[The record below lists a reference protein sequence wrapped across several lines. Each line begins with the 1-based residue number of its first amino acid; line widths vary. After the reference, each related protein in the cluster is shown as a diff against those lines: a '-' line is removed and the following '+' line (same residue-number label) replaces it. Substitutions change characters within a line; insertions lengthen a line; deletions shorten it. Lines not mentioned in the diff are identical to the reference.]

1 MTFPTPPNG
10 APHDPFQSGPE
21 DLWSQPTPDPPKRRV
36 PEGLFLVVAA
46 VLSAVLVLGG
56 LLGWSRWQSN
66 DEVAAVSTDE
76 NSGDE
81 TAVDQTTD
89 ESGGEEQTPSTTA
102 QDEAAQDEAVEDEA
116 ADDEAAEDEPG
127 GEDDPGGETAHVAC
141 PADVQ
146 EKICDA
152 AAFVETFRGRPFK
165 EFPTVELIDG
175 DAFGDRLLRDFE
187 DVRDQIDIQTQVWRS
202 LGFIEPG
209 VDLYDSY
216 VATFEVGVVG
226 VYFTDTKELYIQGTD
241 LDLYAELTIVHELA
255 HAHDDQWL
263 DLFREEY
270 DDADDEVGA
279 GFSAMVE
286 GNARRVENAWR
297 AELSEEDEAELS
309 VLELT
314 VLSPSDIE
322 ILLSLPSLLLEL
334 QFFPYQDGAVLV
346 EDIARRGGE
355 EAVDA
360 AIIDPPRTTEQVLH
374 PELFEAGE
382 APIEVAPP
390 PADGEIVD
398 EGVVGELV
406 FDLWFSD
413 QVGDGW
419 GGDWA
424 VSWLTPSGGACTR
437 IDVVGDTDTDTDEIF
452 ASAEGWSRAA
462 DGRTVERVDE
472 LVRITGCY

>member
-10 APHDPFQSGPE
+10 ASHDDPFQSGPE
-21 DLWSQPTPDPPKRRV
+21 ALWPQPTPDPPKRRV

-46 VLSAVLVLGG
+46 GLAALLVLGG
-56 LLGWSRWQSN
+56 LLGWSRWQN
-66 DEVAAVSTDE
+66 
-76 NSGDE
+76 GDE
-81 TAVDQTTD
+81 TVA
-89 ESGGEEQTPSTTA
+89 GET
-102 QDEAAQDEAVEDEA
+102 
-116 ADDEAAEDEPG
+116 AEDETAADEQSSRTTMPAPDDPADESASTTQDEDETVDEDDSVDEDETVD
-127 GEDDPGGETAHVAC
+127 EDDPVDDTAHVAC

-216 VATFEVGVVG
+216 VTTFEVGVVG

-297 AELSEEDEAELS
+297 RELSEDERSELS
-309 VLELT
+309 VLELS
-314 VLSPSDIE
+314 VLSPSEID

-355 EAVDA
+355 DAVDA

-374 PELFEAGE
+374 PELFESGE

-452 ASAEGWSRAA
+452 AAAEDWSRAA
-462 DGRTVERVDE
+462 DGRTVERVDQ